1 MRKRWPLWWM
11 MGSIGRERRELARRS
26 EIRGKQGFVARKGRL
41 APGIETTQASDLDL
55 GRNSD
60 QETPFLSSPK
70 ACDEKEDASTS
81 VVGQEKGLL
90 SEENGL
96 PSQQLVYVQS
106 GID

>member
-1 MRKRWPLWWM
+1 MIPVNVHL
-11 MGSIGRERRELARRS
+11 
-26 EIRGKQGFVARKGRL
+26 GFVARKGRL

-70 ACDEKEDASTS
+70 ACDEKEDTSTS

>member
-1 MRKRWPLWWM
+1 MIEWTFAASLLRLKGRKFALF
-11 MGSIGRERRELARRS
+11 REV
-26 EIRGKQGFVARKGRL
+26 EIILLFGFVARKGRL

-70 ACDEKEDASTS
+70 ACDEKEDTSTS
-81 VVGQEKGLL
+81 VVGQEKGSL